1 MPRFSTNLFVDDTT
15 VPVNSPA
22 FHDHVA
28 LQFNVS
34 ATQLSIL
41 EALVFQVRRR
51 PKNLLAHLRR
61 IYFCFQNALSE
72 PLYAALLD
80 LLIVLDDK
88 GLDLSQRLIQGSRTQ
103 LDSTQLALLNNPKK
117 SSQQAKSVRFSL
129 FTLGLIGS
137 PVLLDVKQK
146 VQEQQD
152 YLTLANDFI
161 EFSQLEEAMMVLE
174 TGLAKQPARQD
185 LQTAVLQLYKAR
197 HNQDRFQN
205 QYEAL
210 SGSGVTL
217 VEDWQLVAEF
227 FSGKAS

>member
-1 MPRFSTNLFVDDTT
+1 MPRFSTNLFVDNTT
-15 VPVNSPA
+15 DPVNSPA

-34 ATQLSIL
+34 ATQSSIL
-41 EALVFQVRRR
+41 EALVFKVRRR

-88 GLDLSQRLIQGSRTQ
+88 GLDLSQRLIQGSRSQ
-103 LDSTQLALLNNPKK
+103 LDSAQWALLNNFKK
-117 SSQQAKSVRFSL
+117 SPQQAKSVRLSL

-161 EFSQLEEAMMVLE
+161 EFSQLEEAMMILE

-185 LQTAVLQLYKAR
+185 LQTAVLQLYKAT

-205 QYEAL
+205 QYEML
-210 SGSGVTL
+210 SGTGVSL
-217 VEDWQLVAEF
+217 VEDWQLVADF